1 MSADDSKKLNC
12 LYEHFKNHVKPT
24 LNLVF
29 ARYKFNNEVQGNTT
43 TLSPTFCAN
52 IVPTQIQTRWPGTA
66 YSVLRGMPQDKGK
79 AHQRRQRTTWLD
91 KAIEISQ
98 NFEYS
103 QDQLSP
109 WETTRLRYT
118 PFTLTDDLLP
128 ERHTD
133 PVAKTPRRRFRIHPT
148 KIYRTAQKA
157 ISIKI
162 CKGCEWKMR
171 ELCQVTWWT
180 TNFASLKYVTLV
192 ISWITLRSR
201 TDLY

>member
-1 MSADDSKKLNC
+1 MYADDSKKLNC

-29 ARYKFNNEVQGNTT
+29 ARYKFNNKVQGNTT

-52 IVPTQIQTRWPGTA
+52 IDPTPMQTRWLGTA
-66 YSVLRGMPQDKGK
+66 YSVWRGMPQDKGK

-98 NFEYS
+98 NFEYP
-103 QDQLSP
+103 QVQLST
-109 WETTRLRYT
+109 WKTTCLRYT
-118 PFTLTDDLLP
+118 PFTLIDDLLP

-133 PVAKTPRRRFRIHPT
+133 PVAKTPPRRFRIHPT
-148 KIYRTAQKA
+148 KIYGTAQKA

-162 CKGCEWKMR
+162 RKGCEWEMR
-171 ELCQVTWWT
+171 EQWQVTWWT
-180 TNFASLKYVTLV
+180 TDFVSLKNVTLV
-192 ISWITLRSR
+192 ISWITLRPR